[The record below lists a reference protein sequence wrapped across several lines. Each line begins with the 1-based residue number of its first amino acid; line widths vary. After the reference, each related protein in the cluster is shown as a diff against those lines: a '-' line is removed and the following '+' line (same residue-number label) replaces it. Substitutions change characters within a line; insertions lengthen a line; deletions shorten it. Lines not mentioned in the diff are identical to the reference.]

1 MQAQQMQVDVT
12 ANNLAN
18 SSTSGFKKSKPSFE
32 DLMYMTKR
40 IAGQTTPGGG
50 QIPTGIQIGM
60 GVNPSGVSKIFTQ
73 GDYVQTDNE
82 LDFAIQGAGFFRIL
96 HNDEDLYT
104 RSGDFTLD
112 SEGYITT
119 QAGDRLQPEIA
130 IPIEA
135 VTITLDDDGTLTV
148 FGDDEEI
155 LATENVLVTT
165 FINPNGLQAVGGNLF
180 RETEGSGDAN
190 EGTPGEDGIGTTINN
205 YIENSNVDV
214 VEEMVNLISG
224 QRTYEA
230 NSKSITTS
238 DEMLATAVNLKS

>member
-1 MQAQQMQVDVT
+1 MHAQQMQIDTT

-18 SSTSGFKKSKPSFE
+18 SSTTGFKKSKAAFE
-32 DLMYMTKR
+32 DLMYMTQR

-50 QIPTGIQIGM
+50 QVPSGIQVGM
-60 GVNPSGVSKIFTQ
+60 GVNPAGISKIFTQ
-73 GDYVQTDNE
+73 GDYIQTDNE
-82 LDFAIQGAGFFRIL
+82 LDFAIQGKGFFRVL
-96 HNDEDLYT
+96 HDDEDLYT
-104 RSGDFTLD
+104 RAGDFTLD
-112 SEGYITT
+112 SEGYITS

-130 IPIEA
+130 VPIEA
-135 VTITLDDDGTLTV
+135 VTIVLDDDGTLTI

-165 FINPNGLQAVGGNLF
+165 FINPAGLQAVGGNLF
-180 RETEGSGDAN
+180 RQTEGSGDAN
-190 EGTPGEDGIGTTINN
+190 EGTPGEDGSGTTVNN

-214 VEEMVNLISG
+214 VEEMVSLIAG

-238 DEMLATAVNLKS
+238 DAMLSTAVNLKN